1 MNLEPYVAVS
11 AEQGLFKLVASRS
24 NGLVLENLLTGK
36 SKFYSVRKHQFTP
49 LGTVAIYTLEDT
61 CPLTDVF
68 QKMKDG
74 LTDNPP
80 VSTKSPVHEIE
91 EYFES
96 ILPEYDEDRVSVK
109 DMKKV
114 IKWFNTLNDK
124 GLLEATSEEE

>member
-61 CPLTDVF
+61 CPLSDVF

-80 VSTKSPVHEIE
+80 VNTKSPVHEIE

-124 GLLEATSEEE
+124 GLLEASSEEE